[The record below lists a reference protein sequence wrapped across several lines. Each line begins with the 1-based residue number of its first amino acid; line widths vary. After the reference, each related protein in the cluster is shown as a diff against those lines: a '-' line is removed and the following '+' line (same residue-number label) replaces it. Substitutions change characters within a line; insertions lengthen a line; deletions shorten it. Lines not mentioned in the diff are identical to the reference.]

1 MNIIKRLATFLQLIR
16 VKQYTKNLLL
26 FAPAFFGAKLFSISG
41 FANLLLAFIS
51 FSLVASTLYIINDLR
66 DLKDDKKHPEKNSRP
81 LASGK
86 VKKTVAQSLLLLLLF
101 LGLLAGLPLGVEFLA
116 FLTSYIILM
125 LAYSWKL
132 KQFAVV
138 DVFIIALGF
147 VIRILAG
154 GVVSQVWVS
163 HWLVITT
170 FLLALFLALVKRKAD
185 LRLYTES
192 NTEKPLHFSGYNKSF
207 LDISI
212 IISATVTVVTYLMYT
227 FSPEIIEQFHSQ
239 YLYATGIFVLFGILR
254 YLQLAFV
261 YRQDNNPSDVLLKDR
276 LLQLTLILW
285 VITFAVIIY

>member
-86 VKKTVAQSLLLLLLF
+86 VKKTVAQRLLLLLLF

-170 FLLALFLALVKRKAD
+170 LLWGGSFV
-185 LRLYTES
+185 
-192 NTEKPLHFSGYNKSF
+192 FNKIGF
-207 LDISI
+207 REIPPIKNRCIFPAI
-212 IISATVTVVTYLMYT
+212 IKVFWI
-227 FSPEIIEQFHSQ
+227 
-239 YLYATGIFVLFGILR
+239 
-254 YLQLAFV
+254 
-261 YRQDNNPSDVLLKDR
+261 
-276 LLQLTLILW
+276 
-285 VITFAVIIY
+285 